1 MTRITDVVTMK
12 QFSREEVDGILD
24 LSLTFEDIARGVKES
39 HLLAGKVLATLF
51 YEPSTRTRLSFEAAM
66 VRLGGSVL
74 SAADMRR
81 TSSAWKGETLT
92 DTIRTVESY
101 ADAIVLRHPEA
112 GAAAVA
118 AGCAAV
124 PVLNAGDGPNE
135 HPTQALLDLLTI
147 RRERGCID
155 GLTVAIVG
163 DNAHCR
169 ATSSLAYGL
178 VHYDVQLILV
188 NPPSLAAPR
197 DILNYVRDR
206 GMSVE
211 ETDDLEQALQ
221 RTDVVY
227 TFRMQKERFEDPADY
242 ERLKGAY
249 RLDRA
254 ALEKTGR
261 DITVMHPLPR
271 VDELPEEVD
280 TLPGASYFR
289 QPFNGVLVRMALLS
303 LVLGKAQL

>member
-1 MTRITDVVTMK
+1 L
-12 QFSREEVDGILD
+12 E
-24 LSLTFEDIARGVKES
+24 ES

-66 VRLGGSVL
+66 VRLGGRVL
-74 SAADMRR
+74 SVADMKR

-101 ADAIVLRHPEA
+101 ADVIVLRHPEA

-118 AGCAAV
+118 AACTTV

-147 RRERGCID
+147 RREHGRID

-169 ATSSLAYGL
+169 ATPSLAYGL
-178 VHYDVQLILV
+178 ANYDVHLILV
-188 NPPSLAAPR
+188 NPPSLAVSR
-197 DILNYVRDR
+197 DVRNYLKERSL
-206 GMSVE
+206 SVE
-211 ETDDLEQALQ
+211 ETDDLEFALE

-227 TFRMQKERFEDPADY
+227 TFRLQKERFADPSEY
-242 ERLKGAY
+242 EQMKGAY

-254 ALEKTGR
+254 TFEKAGR
-261 DITVMHPLPR
+261 EMTIMHPLPR

-289 QPFNGVLVRMALLS
+289 QPFNGVLVRMALLA